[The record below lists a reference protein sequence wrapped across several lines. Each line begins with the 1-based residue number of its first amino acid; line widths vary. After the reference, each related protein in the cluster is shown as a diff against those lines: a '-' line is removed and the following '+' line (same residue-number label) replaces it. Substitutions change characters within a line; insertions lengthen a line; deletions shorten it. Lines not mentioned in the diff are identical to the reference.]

1 MAFQTLRGTLTF
13 SRQCHNAATGV
24 GLGSSRT
31 LRHFQQMFNAL
42 HLLNDVETGPCE
54 IDWPNGAWT
63 SPCLSRQLGNG
74 LAPPQRTTQYLGTHL
89 YTLEKRL
96 VPRYKQEHLPEH
108 TKGSTDAAK
117 NTWKQQN
124 CLKLDTIIGNF

>member
-42 HLLNDVETGPCE
+42 HLLNDVETAPVKSTGQMELGPLPVC
-54 IDWPNGAWT
+54 P
-63 SPCLSRQLGNG
+63 GN
-74 LAPPQRTTQYLGTHL
+74 
-89 YTLEKRL
+89 
-96 VPRYKQEHLPEH
+96 
-108 TKGSTDAAK
+108 
-117 NTWKQQN
+117 
-124 CLKLDTIIGNF
+124 